1 MSSDLTNLTYDI
13 WDQVYLSSC
22 SLRRFNH
29 ELNSRLIK
37 VNIENGGIPVKKVC
51 YVNKN
56 IKHQH
61 KEMKKKKHIKIHR
74 LIQKTLLQINL
85 YEVTGAPAALNL
97 NKPKRNLKKKSRNE
111 HLNRNASGV

>member
-1 MSSDLTNLTYDI
+1 MAEFQLKKFAIS
-13 WDQVYLSSC
+13 
-22 SLRRFNH
+22 
-29 ELNSRLIK
+29 IK
-37 VNIENGGIPVKKVC
+37 TS
-51 YVNKN
+51 N

-97 NKPKRNLKKKSRNE
+97 NKPKRNLKK
-111 HLNRNASGV
+111 ASE